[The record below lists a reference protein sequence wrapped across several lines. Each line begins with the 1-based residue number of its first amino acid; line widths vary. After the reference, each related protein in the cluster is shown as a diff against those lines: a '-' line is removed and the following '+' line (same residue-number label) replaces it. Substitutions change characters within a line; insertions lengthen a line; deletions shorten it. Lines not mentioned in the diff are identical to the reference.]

1 MIGVVLCGGESRR
14 METDKGMIQS
24 ENGRWVQL
32 AFNKLSSIV
41 SNVVVS
47 VNPSQRLEYGQH
59 FAATVLVT
67 DNAAIPVK
75 GPLHGLLSV
84 HTQYPH
90 EDLLVLAC
98 DMVAMN
104 HEALLLLT
112 ERYKQHHNKECYAF
126 NATSGLQP
134 LAGIYT
140 ASLLKRVWQQAHEG
154 SLSKCSM
161 KHILDISDVDL
172 ITVPEEWEV
181 NFVNYNYKEDIDY
194 Q

>member
-1 MIGVVLCGGESRR
+1 
-14 METDKGMIQS
+14 MEADKGMILS
-24 ENGRWVQL
+24 ENGRWVQI

-47 VNPSQRLEYGQH
+47 VNPSQRNEYGQH
-59 FAATVLVT
+59 FEKNTMVDDDTSLS
-67 DNAAIPVK
+67 VK

-84 HTQYPH
+84 HIQYPH

-104 HEALLLLT
+104 HEALLLLI
-112 ERYKQHHNKECYAF
+112 ERYKQHHNRGCYVF
-126 NATSGLQP
+126 SATSGLQP
-134 LAGIYT
+134 LVGVYT
-140 ASLLKRVWQQAHEG
+140 ASLMKKIWQQAHEG
-154 SLSKCSM
+154 SLSRFSM

-181 NFVNYNYKEDIDY
+181 NFVNYNYKEDIDF